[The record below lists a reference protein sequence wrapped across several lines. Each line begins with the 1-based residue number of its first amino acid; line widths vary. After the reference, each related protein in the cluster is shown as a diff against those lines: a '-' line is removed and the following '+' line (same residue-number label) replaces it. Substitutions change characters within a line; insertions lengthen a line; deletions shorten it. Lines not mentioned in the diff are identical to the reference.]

1 MKDVLKKWLSN
12 GVIYDPIGI
21 QIYILEN
28 NAYAKHP
35 IPLLNIQ
42 GESYIKNFLGLND
55 EDVLKFQDELGKF
68 IAEAINEK
76 ITRSQ

>member
-1 MKDVLKKWLSN
+1 MSN

-21 QIYILEN
+21 QIYIPEN
-28 NAYAKHP
+28 NAYAKYT
-35 IPLLNIQ
+35 IPLLDIQ

-68 IAEAINEK
+68 IAEAINKK
-76 ITRSQ
+76 IVRSQ